1 MRTKCRSIAT
11 FHRPIHSHWS
21 QPLRG
26 RDFYI
31 DARGL
36 QRDVVYLGWPIA
48 PSSISPKGGW
58 RGGCAGS
65 QPMSTAVHRSPNK
78 LWRSNSIYN
87 LWFTLLTSPELPDVI
102 HENPRDESNCSS
114 CWHHSQLFQSLLV
127 RRHPK
132 ISKNRPPE
140 QKYFFLQI
148 VVVEHS
154 RSGLTVQKFE
164 RAISLRF
171 LGIILGVLRL
181 EVSVWIS

>member
-1 MRTKCRSIAT
+1 MDNSLHLGER
-11 FHRPIHSHWS
+11 
-21 QPLRG
+21 L
-26 RDFYI
+26 YI
-31 DARGL
+31 YARGVTKRCRL
-36 QRDVVYLGWPIA
+36 SWLTNMRHRIWAQM
-48 PSSISPKGGW
+48 
-58 RGGCAGS
+58 RGGEEGGCRVSA
-65 QPMSTAVHRSPNK
+65 QPMRTAVHRSPNK

-102 HENPRDESNCSS
+102 HENPRDESNCCS